1 MVLGWGRHRARVG
14 QRKDK
19 DQDKVGVEGR
29 VVLVSVSV
37 SVCQCQG
44 HDGSVREQQRVC
56 AELEPDR
63 TCMIGTHQ

>member
-19 DQDKVGVEGR
+19 DKDKVGVEGR

-37 SVCQCQG
+37 SVRAMTGRCANNNA
-44 HDGSVREQQRVC
+44 C